1 MNGPKSRQRNHKIAE
16 TFKAKQRHHYTRDG
30 WEGGEW
36 GGLSTSIAKQPL
48 VERGVVAPMG
58 GKWV

>member
-1 MNGPKSRQRNHKIAE
+1 MDQSQDKGTTKLLRLS
-16 TFKAKQRHHYTRDG
+16 KQNKGTTGYTRDG
-30 WEGGEW
+30 WEGGQW